1 MAAGGA
7 AELAQ
12 ALSRSLSCLQGSE
25 RGRAARL
32 RALEAIR
39 AEVQERPLPP
49 EAVQE
54 VFEAQLVRPLARC
67 LAGDAAERCRE
78 LALQLLLHGLSRCER
93 PGEALPVLLPVLAQ
107 RLGLPRG
114 AEPCEELRLGLLQ
127 LLGVLLRRG
136 GAAVAPYLSD
146 VVGILQA
153 ALLDHYAE
161 VRRESCRCAVACAHA
176 VPEHFHMQSE
186 SLIKPLMQTISHQHY
201 RVRVDV
207 IQATGAV
214 IQFGN
219 GKSVDDVLSHL
230 AQRLFDEIPKV
241 RQAVTA
247 VIGEWLLHLRDRYS
261 YFHKLIPLLLGS
273 VADDIPENMT
283 LAWTYWE
290 KIGLQW
296 EKENEEDLKDKMDF
310 SVPPSHY
317 PKGVTRPGLGCR
329 ELVSRNLSKVLPG
342 LCHDLTD
349 WVESTRVKASQLLC
363 VLLLHAEDHITQH
376 MELLLRALYQ
386 ACSDEESE
394 VVRNCVKAAE
404 LIGTFVSPKVSLRL
418 ITSAFEVTPKPSC
431 LMVLAAVIRGSPKE
445 ILQPHLTNLGNTL
458 SQAGVCQ
465 RSEELDVI
473 ATHSGP
479 VIGEALHDFILILK
493 TCLQPNKDPQMRLK
507 LFTVFSELLQ
517 KANETVNS
525 QGLFPSYLET
535 VIKDILAPNLQWHA
549 GRTAAAIRTTA
560 VSCLWA
566 LIHCQVL
573 APEEILQVKDVL
585 MPQIVAA
592 MDEDSHISRLLGCRI
607 LGSILKVCGRQLD
620 EMQLGKAYPEVLKR
634 LDDASPDVRLSA
646 AHTLTCWFKC
656 LKDSDLKSAMRS
668 HVEFLYQELL
678 IHLDDQDPNTQNAV
692 LVWFE
697 TATMDFSRLHMYT
710 PPQCTPEN
718 TGYTYALSSSYSSD
732 ALDFEIEHKIDPVFD
747 SPRMSRRSLR
757 MLKQR
762 KSINNQS
769 GSVREML
776 RKNRSSSPIFN
787 QSSFLRRA
795 RDTSMV
801 STVLDESSI
810 RERTEIDHFWGLDDD
825 DGDPE
830 GSDTTSLQGNGDIA
844 TAETQ
849 TTVINGYTCSD
860 CSMLSER
867 KEVLTA
873 YSTSS
878 VPSSRIYSRDRG
890 QKHASTHSDYC
901 GSMNIKEFYREDS
914 HLGVN
919 EESMWRAA
927 SGIFRLLI
935 AGWNE
940 LFTLMSLLKVFIL
953 RKCLPKVSKLLL
965 FLIPLLFLLVLLVG
979 PWAHGEDVE
988 TIKAKFGCE
997 QFVNAFYKILTRV
1010 DKVQSTDDSVY
1021 VPDPQP
1027 DSSHPVQPPK
1037 DTINMFDSDRISELE
1052 KQMAFV
1058 SDRCHHHDAEYS
1070 KVMLLLR
1077 NLQDQVAQ
1085 MGDRNEIL
1093 KLIKNVMDQ
1102 HLKDKRLEEKD
1113 IQKELEIAKVKTM
1126 RDGDEHNQLLSRVK
1140 KLELELSQVKS
1151 DLLTGDSVKT
1161 SCEKIDVIHEKVD
1174 AQVKESVKMMI
1185 FGDQHGDFPESLLQ
1199 WLTSNFVTR
1208 SDLQALLQD
1217 LELQILKNITLQ
1229 MAVTNR
1235 SITSEVVTNAVT
1247 NAGISGITEA
1257 QAQIIV
1263 NNALK
1268 LYSQDKTG
1276 MVDFAL
1282 ESGGGSILSTRCSET
1297 YETKTALISLFGI
1310 PLWYFSQSPRVVI
1323 QGLDD
1328 EYQEEGT
1335 FLGQYV
1341 YDQEGEPLQ
1350 MFTVEKSEHAF
1361 QIVELRILSN
1371 WGHAEY
1377 TCLYRFRVHGKP
1389 AE

>member
-1 MAAGGA
+1 SMAAGGA

-25 RGRAARL
+25 CGRAARL

-39 AEVQERPLPP
+39 AEVQERPLSP
-49 EAVQE
+49 ETVQE

-107 RLGLPRG
+107 RLGLPQG

-161 VRRESCRCAVACAHA
+161 VKRESCRCAVACAQA
-176 VPEHFHMQSE
+176 VPAEHFHMQSE

-241 RQAVTA
+241 RQAVTT

-261 YFHKLIPLLLGS
+261 YFHKLIPLLLGG

-310 SVPPSHY
+310 NVPPSHY

-349 WVESTRVKASQLLC
+349 WVESTRVKAAQLLC

-445 ILQPHLTNLGNTL
+445 ILQPHLTNLGSTL

-465 RSEELDVI
+465 RSEEVLYMEQLLCCVQALIEVCQEDCQEICLQLMKVLVTVMAVPSAQHLKEKAEETMCSLAEVQQLDGFLCLYKQHILQLLEWVSVSHDSWTCYSPEILQLDVI

-507 LFTVFSELLQ
+507 LFTVLSELLQ
-517 KANETVNS
+517 KANETINS

-585 MPQIVAA
+585 MPQIIAA

-607 LGSILKVCGRQLD
+607 VGSILKVCGRELD

-646 AHTLTCWFKC
+646 AHTLSSWFTC
-656 LKDSDLKSAMRS
+656 LKDNDLKSAMKS
-668 HVEFLYQELL
+668 HIEFLYQELL

-692 LVWFE
+692 LEV
-697 TATMDFSRLHMYT
+697 
-710 PPQCTPEN
+710 
-718 TGYTYALSSSYSSD
+718 
-732 ALDFEIEHKIDPVFD
+732 
-747 SPRMSRRSLR
+747 
-757 MLKQR
+757 LKE
-762 KSINNQS
+762 
-769 GSVREML
+769 GSVL
-776 RKNRSSSPIFN
+776 YP
-787 QSSFLRRA
+787 
-795 RDTSMV
+795 
-801 STVLDESSI
+801 
-810 RERTEIDHFWGLDDD
+810 G
-825 DGDPE
+825 
-830 GSDTTSLQGNGDIA
+830 
-844 TAETQ
+844 
-849 TTVINGYTCSD
+849 
-860 CSMLSER
+860 
-867 KEVLTA
+867 
-873 YSTSS
+873 
-878 VPSSRIYSRDRG
+878 
-890 QKHASTHSDYC
+890 
-901 GSMNIKEFYREDS
+901 
-914 HLGVN
+914 
-919 EESMWRAA
+919 
-927 SGIFRLLI
+927 
-935 AGWNE
+935 
-940 LFTLMSLLKVFIL
+940 
-953 RKCLPKVSKLLL
+953 
-965 FLIPLLFLLVLLVG
+965 LLVR
-979 PWAHGEDVE
+979 E
-988 TIKAKFGCE
+988 TE
-997 QFVNAFYKILTRV
+997 
-1010 DKVQSTDDSVY
+1010 
-1021 VPDPQP
+1021 
-1027 DSSHPVQPPK
+1027 
-1037 DTINMFDSDRISELE
+1037 
-1052 KQMAFV
+1052 
-1058 SDRCHHHDAEYS
+1058 
-1070 KVMLLLR
+1070 
-1077 NLQDQVAQ
+1077 VAV
-1085 MGDRNEIL
+1085 RKHRTPL
-1093 KLIKNVMDQ
+1093 YC
-1102 HLKDKRLEEKD
+1102 
-1113 IQKELEIAKVKTM
+1113 
-1126 RDGDEHNQLLSRVK
+1126 NQLLHHIQS
-1140 KLELELSQVKS
+1140 
-1151 DLLTGDSVKT
+1151 
-1161 SCEKIDVIHEKVD
+1161 
-1174 AQVKESVKMMI
+1174 A
-1185 FGDQHGDFPESLLQ
+1185 
-1199 WLTSNFVTR
+1199 
-1208 SDLQALLQD
+1208 
-1217 LELQILKNITLQ
+1217 
-1229 MAVTNR
+1229 
-1235 SITSEVVTNAVT
+1235 
-1247 NAGISGITEA
+1247 TE
-1257 QAQIIV
+1257 
-1263 NNALK
+1263 
-1268 LYSQDKTG
+1268 
-1276 MVDFAL
+1276 
-1282 ESGGGSILSTRCSET
+1282 
-1297 YETKTALISLFGI
+1297 TA
-1310 PLWYFSQSPRVVI
+1310 
-1323 QGLDD
+1323 
-1328 EYQEEGT
+1328 
-1335 FLGQYV
+1335 
-1341 YDQEGEPLQ
+1341 
-1350 MFTVEKSEHAF
+1350 
-1361 QIVELRILSN
+1361 
-1371 WGHAEY
+1371 
-1377 TCLYRFRVHGKP
+1377 
-1389 AE
+1389 